1 MHELK
6 VQDEGL
12 RDMIRNS
19 HFLKSAKGSA
29 RTTTQ
34 SRESSAAPSALREF
48 LKKCAQC
55 CAVVGA
61 LGVGG
66 LLGQTAENL
75 SLTLGKSL
83 VIEYPSDVREIK
95 IGDTAVVDGSP
106 VTTREIVLDG
116 KGVGTTTMIVW
127 NKTGQR
133 TFYNVNV
140 ELNLEPLR
148 RILKE
153 SFPNETIDVHSARDT
168 VTLTGIVSNKDV
180 AERATAMAA
189 AQSKTVVNNLL
200 LRGDPNAD
208 KQILLRVRFAEL
220 DREKELQFGVNLLAA
235 PGNNM
240 VGATTGQFNSGSVT
254 GTFTVPPQNAGSTT
268 TSSGSSSSA
277 AGGSATGG
285 TTSSAIGNA
294 VTYSISQA
302 LNLFALDPKLNL
314 GAFIK
319 ALQNENILQILAE
332 PNLVTTNG
340 KEANFL
346 VGGQFPVPVVQGG
359 ATAGAVTVQFKEY
372 GIKLRFL
379 PLITPTGT
387 IRMHLYQDVSTLDY
401 TNAAVL
407 NGFTIP
413 ATSNR
418 TTETDVE
425 LGEGQ
430 SFVVAGLINNQE
442 TNTLSKVPGLANI
455 PILGALFK
463 SKDDKVQRTELILV
477 VTPEIT
483 MPLGPSD
490 PRPDIYM
497 PKDFMKKLDPKD
509 VPQTTTTKK
518 GSKSAN

>member
-1 MHELK
+1 
-6 VQDEGL
+6 
-12 RDMIRNS
+12 MIRNS
-19 HFLKSAKGSA
+19 HL
-29 RTTTQ
+29 
-34 SRESSAAPSALREF
+34 
-48 LKKCAQC
+48 LKKGLQS
-55 CAVVGA
+55 CAVLAA

-66 LLGQTAENL
+66 LLGQTAE
-75 SLTLGKSL
+75 SLNMILGKSL

-95 IGDTAVVDGSP
+95 IGDTGVVDGSP

-168 VTLTGIVSNKDV
+168 ITLTGIVSNKDV
-180 AERATAMAA
+180 ADRATSMAA

-200 LRGDPNAD
+200 LRDPGSE
-208 KQILLRVRFAEL
+208 KQILLRVRFAQL
-220 DREKELQFGVNLLAA
+220 DRTKELQFGVNLLAA

-240 VGATTGQFNSGSVT
+240 IGTTTGQFNSGSVS
-254 GTFTVPPQNAGSTT
+254 GTITVPPTAAGTT
-268 TSSGSSSSA
+268 STSSGSSS
-277 AGGSATGG
+277 AGAGSASSGG
-285 TTSSAIGNA
+285 ISSSAVGNA
-294 VTYSISQA
+294 VTYTVSQM

-319 ALQNENILQILAE
+319 ALQNENILEILAE

-340 KEANFL
+340 KEASFL
-346 VGGQFPVPVVQGG
+346 VGGQFPVPIVQGG

-379 PLITPTGT
+379 PIITPSGT
-387 IRMHLYQDVSTLDY
+387 IKMHLYQDVSTLDY
-401 TNAAVL
+401 SNAAVL

-413 ATSNR
+413 ATANR
-418 TTETDVE
+418 QTETDVE

-430 SFVVAGLINNQE
+430 SFVVAGLISNQE
-442 TNTLSKVPGLANI
+442 QNALSKVPGLANI

-463 SKDDKVQRTELILV
+463 SKDDKVSRTELILV

-483 MPLGPSD
+483 MALGPND
-490 PRPDIYM
+490 PRPDITM
-497 PKDFMKKLDPKD
+497 PKAFLKRLDPKD
-509 VPQTTTTKK
+509 VPQTTGKK
-518 GSKSAN
+518 GSKSSN

>member
-1 MHELK
+1 
-6 VQDEGL
+6 
-12 RDMIRNS
+12 MIR
-19 HFLKSAKGSA
+19 KS
-29 RTTTQ
+29 Q
-34 SRESSAAPSALREF
+34 L
-48 LKKCAQC
+48 LKKGLQFG
-55 CAVVGA
+55 AVLAA

-75 SLTLGKSL
+75 SMTLGKSL

-95 IGDTAVVDGSP
+95 IGDTSVIDGSP

-148 RILKE
+148 RLLKE
-153 SFPNETIDVHSARDT
+153 SFPNEAIDVHSARDT
-168 VTLTGIVSNKDV
+168 VTLTGSVSSKDV
-180 AERATAMAA
+180 FDRAGAMAA
-189 AQSKTVVNNLL
+189 SQSKTVVNNLL
-200 LRGDPNAD
+200 VHDGPME

-220 DREKELQFGVNLLAA
+220 DREKEVQFGVNLLAG
-235 PGNNM
+235 PGGNAI
-240 VGATTGQFNSGSVT
+240 GAGTGQFNSGSLA
-254 GTFTVPPQNAGSTT
+254 GTLTVPA
-268 TSSGSSSSA
+268 SA
-277 AGGSATGG
+277 AGGSSTSTGTSASGLGSSSTGG
-285 TTSSAIGNA
+285 TSSSTTGNA
-294 VTYSISQA
+294 VTYTISQM
-302 LNLFALDPKLNL
+302 LNIFALDPKLNL
-314 GAFIK
+314 GAFVK

-332 PNLVTTNG
+332 PNLVTSNG
-340 KEANFL
+340 KDASFL

-372 GIKLRFL
+372 GIKLRFT
-379 PLITPTGT
+379 PLITSNGT
-387 IRMHLYQDVSTLDY
+387 IKMHLFQDVSTLDL
-401 TNAAVL
+401 TNAVVL

-413 ATSNR
+413 ALSNR

-442 TNTLSKVPGLANI
+442 QNALSKVPGLASI

-463 SKDDKVQRTELILV
+463 SKDDKVQRSELILV

-483 MPLGPSD
+483 MPLGPND
-490 PRPDIYM
+490 PRPEIYM
-497 PKDFMKKLDPKD
+497 PHDFLKRLDPKD
-509 VPQTTTTKK
+509 LPKTTTKK
-518 GSKSAN
+518 GSKPANQQ